1 MFISRLRQF
10 SYLLRQGGQD
20 LKFAGISASIAV
32 MSIACSL
39 LLLCLYFM
47 AFSNLSKAL
56 DSAGNIKVVLYL
68 RENLK
73 QGQTAMLQQTLAG
86 CSEVVSIRSVSKAKA
101 LEEFRRTLAE
111 DASLLDGL
119 DVNPLPA
126 SLELSLNPGMEKPEQ
141 LKLFLQY
148 LARRPEVE
156 SVQGGVEW
164 VQRLSNLLTAVRLVL
179 FLLGGVLA
187 VISLFI
193 TASTIHLTI
202 DRRQDEIAVM
212 HLVGASNWYIRL
224 PFLFEGM
231 LEGFLGGC
239 LAVVISAVL
248 YRAFCWKLNPFLK
261 LIFGVSTMSFLEVDK
276 TLLVLLL
283 GLTVGGLGAMVSFG
297 LRKGLGG
304 RG

>member
-1 MFISRLRQF
+1 MFISRLRQL

-20 LKFAGISASIAV
+20 LKTAGISAGIAI

-56 DSAGNIKVVLYL
+56 NSAGNITVVLYL

-73 QGQTAMLQQTLAG
+73 VGQASSLQQMLAD
-86 CSEVVSIRSVSKAKA
+86 CSKVSSIRFVSKAEA
-101 LEEFRRTLAE
+101 LEEFRKTLGT

-119 DVNPLPA
+119 DTNPLPA
-126 SLELSLNPGMEKPEQ
+126 SLELSLNPSMEKPDQ
-141 LKLFLQY
+141 LKLFLQH

-156 SVQGGVEW
+156 SIQGGVEW
-164 VQRLSNLLTAVRLVL
+164 VQRLSNLLSAVRLVL
-179 FLLGGVLA
+179 FLLGAVLA

-193 TASTIHLTI
+193 TASTIHLTV

-212 HLVGASNWYIRL
+212 RLVGASNWYIRL

-231 LEGFLGGC
+231 LEGVLGGC

-248 YRAFCWKLNPFLK
+248 YHVFCWKLSPLLK
-261 LIFGVSTMSFLEVDK
+261 LIFGISTMNFLGMDK
-276 TLLVLLL
+276 MILVLLL
-283 GLTVGGLGAMVSFG
+283 GFFVGGLGAMVSFSY
-297 LRKGLGG
+297 RAA
-304 RG
+304 